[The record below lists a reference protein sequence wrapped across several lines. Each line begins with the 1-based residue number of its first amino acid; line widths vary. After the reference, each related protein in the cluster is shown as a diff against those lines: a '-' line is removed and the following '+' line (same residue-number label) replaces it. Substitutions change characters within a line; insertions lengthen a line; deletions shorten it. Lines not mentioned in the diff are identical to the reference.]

1 MEQADVYIL
10 VASLAAGGCV
20 FCSAWLG
27 VKWIAAARAEALRP
41 SFTKV
46 KTSSPVLR
54 LLRPPAQWAG
64 FLVGA
69 LAARIEMKL
78 GRDSSRSFLL
88 SIRVRI
94 AKALRAAG
102 NPENLTPDEFLG
114 LIIIS
119 ALLGLGLG
127 MVLYLRVSLG
137 AVPIATAIIGAI
149 MPMRSLRDRI
159 RRRQREM
166 RHLLPYALDL
176 LTLSV
181 EAGLDFTEALQRIV
195 RRLGTSPLGEEFGE
209 TLRQIQLGKTRG
221 QALRDLAARVDLS
234 ELRSVVGALIQTD
247 ELGGNLGPAL
257 RAQSQQLRETRSQV
271 AEKTAMEAPVKILF
285 PLVLFIFPTIFIMI
299 FGPIALKIILE
310 K

>member
-1 MEQADVYIL
+1 MSSADAYIL

-20 FCSAWLG
+20 FCIAWLG
-27 VKWIAAARAEALRP
+27 VWWIAAARSEAMRP
-41 SFTKV
+41 SFVKV
-46 KTSSPVLR
+46 KTSSPLLR
-54 LLRPPAQWAG
+54 LFRPPAQWAG

-69 LAARIEMKL
+69 FAARIEMKL

-88 SIRVRI
+88 SVRVRI

-114 LIIIS
+114 LIVVSTI
-119 ALLGLGLG
+119 LGLGLG
-127 MVLYLRVSLG
+127 LVLYIRVALGVVPIVTAILG
-137 AVPIATAIIGAI
+137 AIVPL
-149 MPMRSLRDRI
+149 RSLRDRI

-195 RRLGTSPLGEEFGE
+195 RRLGTSSLGEEFGE

-221 QALRDLAARVDLS
+221 QALRDLAARVDLT

-257 RAQSQQLRETRSQV
+257 RAQAQQLREMRSQT
-271 AEKTAMEAPVKILF
+271 AEKAAMEAPVKILF

-299 FGPIALKIILE
+299 FGPIVLKILLE

>member
-1 MEQADVYIL
+1 
-10 VASLAAGGCV
+10 
-20 FCSAWLG
+20 
-27 VKWIAAARAEALRP
+27 
-41 SFTKV
+41 
-46 KTSSPVLR
+46 
-54 LLRPPAQWAG
+54 
-64 FLVGA
+64 
-69 LAARIEMKL
+69 
-78 GRDSSRSFLL
+78 
-88 SIRVRI
+88 
-94 AKALRAAG
+94 
-102 NPENLTPDEFLG
+102 
-114 LIIIS
+114 
-119 ALLGLGLG
+119 